1 MDKDDIVWDKLED
14 DLEKWELSVNKAV
27 IYRGVAALILK
38 YRPGEAVEL
47 HMPIK
52 GGYNAFY
59 RLEYK
64 DGSSAGMRIPC
75 KGIVKF
81 PEEKIRYEVATMKYV
96 AANTTIPV
104 PKIYGWGTA
113 EENPTGLGP
122 FMIIEYIEHS
132 RTLSDALKDPTLGP
146 KEEPVLDPNID
157 EQKLSFLY
165 GQMANILLQLS
176 TLSFPRIG
184 SLDQDANGNISVS
197 DMHLTQLTFQHND
210 ALADDDDARDK
221 YIARQLFR
229 RLALSV
235 IDWEFAYVAPVQ
247 FSRDPPWW
255 LLLKTGDY
263 WPGGHEAFVEAY
275 GVRMETFLRV
285 LEVEEGKM
293 READEAK
300 KREGGDTK
308 TDDEDVVNGIASLS
322 LPTTPLSQQMRQSYT
337 SNTWLTNLA
346 TRDSWT
352 FDFLFWRYLDEQFF
366 GGEKENEE
374 QDYHARLD
382 LLTERER
389 EAMEEF
395 VLAKVRESEERV
407 IVEWGEEEAKAR
419 LAEVMF

>member
-1 MDKDDIVWDKLED
+1 
-14 DLEKWELSVNKAV
+14 
-27 IYRGVAALILK
+27 
-38 YRPGEAVEL
+38 
-47 HMPIK
+47 
-52 GGYNAFY
+52 
-59 RLEYK
+59 
-64 DGSSAGMRIPC
+64 
-75 KGIVKF
+75 
-81 PEEKIRYEVATMKYV
+81 MKYV

-122 FMIIEYIEHS
+122 LMIIEYIEHS

-176 TLSFPRIG
+176 TLTFPQIS
-184 SLDQDANGNISVS
+184 SLDQDSNGNISVS
-197 DMHLTQLTFQHND
+197 GHPITMNMNNLIEHTNIPPSILPIHPHNYASTTAWYSALADMHLTQLTFQHND
-210 ALADDDDARDK
+210 AIADDDDARDK

-229 RLALSV
+229 RLAHEGRLSPPPPSTDATDPSSEFRLFSEDLRPSNVLADDRIVSV
-235 IDWEFAYVAPVQ
+235 IDWEFAYVAPAQ

-300 KREGGDTK
+300 KREGGETK

-322 LPTTPLSQQMRQSYT
+322 LSTTPLSQQMRQSYT
-337 SNTWLTNLA
+337 SNTWLTSLA

-366 GGEKENEE
+366 GDEKENEE
-374 QDYHARLD
+374 QDFHARLD
-382 LLTERER
+382 LLTERET

-395 VLAKVRESEERV
+395 VRVKVRESEERV
-407 IVEWGEEEAKAR
+407 VVKWGEEEAKAR
-419 LAEVMF
+419 LAEVMV